1 MQDSKGS
8 KGGTLDEVPSS
19 GQRELLESPSSRKIG
34 KGVVAHSFNLRWIS
48 EFEASLVYKVTSR
61 TARDIQRNPVSKKQ
75 KNKKTKTKKT
85 TPKLLH
91 RCWAP
96 KSNPCLHSKFS

>member
-1 MQDSKGS
+1 VQDSKGS

-61 TARDIQRNPVSKKQ
+61 TARAIRRNPI
-75 KNKKTKTKKT
+75 
-85 TPKLLH
+85 
-91 RCWAP
+91 
-96 KSNPCLHSKFS
+96 